1 MRWILQRPFAFISS
15 SLKRLILGSFQQACG
30 RLRIEMES
38 NELIIEGEFVS
49 KDAMLNQWGWNQP
62 RGACQPP
69 SSCRQVP
76 AKDLVLCRNS
86 KVNHDALP
94 FFPCFLG
101 SRKNPL
107 ASDQG
112 GRSFPNQ
119 SPRFTRMTRRL
130 MLVFKLFGPAKT
142 NCE

>member
-1 MRWILQRPFAFISS
+1 MRATPE
-15 SLKRLILGSFQQACG
+15 K
-30 RLRIEMES
+30 MES

-49 KDAMLNQWGWNQP
+49 KDTMLNQWGWNQP

-86 KVNHDALP
+86 KVNNDALP

-119 SPRFTRMTRRL
+119 SPRFTRMTMRL
-130 MLVFKLFGPAKT
+130 VVEYSPPPQHFSADPPRHSSQNLRSNVTMRLFRTKRT
-142 NCE
+142 QEQN